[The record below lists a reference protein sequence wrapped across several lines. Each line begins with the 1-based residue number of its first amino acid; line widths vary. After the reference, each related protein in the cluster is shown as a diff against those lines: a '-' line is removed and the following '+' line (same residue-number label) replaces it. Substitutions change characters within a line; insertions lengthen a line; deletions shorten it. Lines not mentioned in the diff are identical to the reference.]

1 MQSVKQRTTKTVR
14 NLIDLHLIR
23 ILTNIS
29 KDGGVSNPSS
39 ADIRC
44 FQRGK
49 ARTTATLAAGG
60 TLGFI
65 AMSSITHFG
74 PVQMYMAKVP
84 QGQDINNWDGS
95 GQVWFKAGSLGA
107 TMSGGKLTWPHFG
120 MRNPFVF
127 PSLITR
133 ISNAS
138 AFRENFRDFYCA

>member
-1 MQSVKQRTTKTVR
+1 MR
-14 NLIDLHLIR
+14 NLIDPHIVGYF
-23 ILTNIS
+23 TKIS

-60 TLGFI
+60 TLGFV
-65 AMSSITHFG
+65 AMSAITHFG

-120 MRNPFVF
+120 MKKSFVF
-127 PSLITR
+127 PSPI
-133 ISNAS
+133 I
-138 AFRENFRDFYCA
+138 YI